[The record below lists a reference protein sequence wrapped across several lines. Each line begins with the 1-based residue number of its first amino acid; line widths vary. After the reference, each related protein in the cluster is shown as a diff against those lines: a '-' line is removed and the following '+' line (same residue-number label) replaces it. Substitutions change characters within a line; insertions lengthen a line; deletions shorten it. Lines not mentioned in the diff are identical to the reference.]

1 MSRKLKL
8 FSSVLAFVVAVPFTL
23 HVVANFEFLQVMNAS
38 MAPNYMVGDLQ
49 ITKPVDARDLIIG
62 DVVVVKNGLDSVEV
76 SRRIISIEELE
87 NEIVLQTKGDNN
99 AGVDQVTTTISKVS
113 TLSKVIANAPKLGLV
128 IDALAVPGIVY
139 AGLFVILLLILV
151 AINAMKNRKGR
162 Q

>member
-8 FSSVLAFVVAVPFTL
+8 FSSVLAFIAAVPFTL
-23 HVVANFEFLQVMNAS
+23 HVVANFEFLPVMNAS

-62 DVVVVKNGLDSVEV
+62 DVVVVKNALDSVEV
-76 SRRIISIEELE
+76 SRRIMSIEELE